1 MGVLGMSFEDF
12 CILTPKEC
20 TAACTAYREE
30 SEAREKSAWERMRLL
45 ANISIQP
52 HIKKKITPRKMLPF
66 PWDNGNLRN
75 NPHDNK
81 KAIEVLRSLTESGR
95 DHP

>member
-12 CILTPKEC
+12 CLLTPKEC

-66 PWDNGNLRN
+66 PWDNGSGKKSSPDTHRENMRN
-75 NPHDNK
+75 IGILK
-81 KAIEVLRSLTESGR
+81 SLM
-95 DHP
+95 D